1 MSTFA
6 LNKIITEINNSR
18 AEKFASEY
26 TGTNVVVIP
35 SSYKMS
41 LKNLVMKDGLEIYR
55 YIDKSLSTDVI
66 TKFAIQHE
74 TQVKGRRQILFL
86 AIEEL
91 ESRGF
96 NRPKMVNL

>member
-66 TKFAIQHE
+66 TRFAIQHE
-74 TQVKGRRQILFL
+74 TQVKNRRQVLFL

>member
-74 TQVKGRRQILFL
+74 TQVKGRRQVLFL
-86 AIEEL
+86 AVEEL

>member
-6 LNKIITEINNSR
+6 LNKIITEINNAR
-18 AEKFASEY
+18 TEKFASEY
-26 TGTNVVVIP
+26 TGTNVIAFP
-35 SSYKMS
+35 PSYKMS

-74 TQVKGRRQILFL
+74 TQVKGRRQVLFL

>member
-1 MSTFA
+1 
-6 LNKIITEINNSR
+6 
-18 AEKFASEY
+18 
-26 TGTNVVVIP
+26 
-35 SSYKMS
+35 
-41 LKNLVMKDGLEIYR
+41 MKDGLEIYR

-74 TQVKGRRQILFL
+74 TQVKGRRQVLFL

>member
-6 LNKIITEINNSR
+6 LNKIITQINNSR

-55 YIDKSLSTDVI
+55 YIDKSLSSDVI

-74 TQVKGRRQILFL
+74 TQVKGRRQVLFL

>member
-74 TQVKGRRQILFL
+74 TQVKGRRQVLFL